1 MNKSTVVGF
10 LTSFLGLAGLIA
22 ALSHGS
28 HFPIY
33 QWPYEVL
40 QGIVFSFAFGLGFSV
55 PLSYAVTLLV
65 ISLLSMVFFMI
76 GAKLARCVFG
86 CK

>member
-33 QWPYEVL
+33 QWPYEAL

-55 PLSYAVTLLV
+55 PLSYAVTLFILC
-65 ISLLSMVFFMI
+65 LLLITFFMI
-76 GAKLARCVFG
+76 GAKLARFLLG
-86 CK
+86 FK

>member
-10 LTSFLGLAGLIA
+10 LTSFLALAGLIA

-33 QWPYEVL
+33 QWPYEAL

-55 PLSYAVTLLV
+55 PLSYTVTLFL
-65 ISLLSMVFFMI
+65 ISLLLITFFML
-76 GAKLARCVFG
+76 GVKLARCVLGF
-86 CK
+86 K